1 MVVSTAVLMRIVTAV
16 NTAVIVTIMKVAVV
30 AMVVVMGWYDGG
42 NDVDGEDGVLVTT
55 VTVMIVIVI
64 VMAVDNGV
72 LAMVMIKTM
81 IMLIM
86 VMVMVVMM
94 AEMVTVVKAVEAN
107 VHLSIISCNL
117 TTLSGSPHLGDRKG
131 AGTGKVIWQPD

>member
-1 MVVSTAVLMRIVTAV
+1 MLMRIVTAV
-16 NTAVIVTIMKVAVV
+16 NMAVIVTIMKVAAV

-64 VMAVDNGV
+64 AMAVDNGV
-72 LAMVMIKTM
+72 LAMVIIKTM

-94 AEMVTVVKAVEAN
+94 AEMVTVVKAGAN

>member
-81 IMLIM
+81 IML

-94 AEMVTVVKAVEAN
+94 AEMVTVVKAGAN

>member
-16 NTAVIVTIMKVAVV
+16 NMAVMVTIMKVAAV

-64 VMAVDNGV
+64 VMAV
-72 LAMVMIKTM
+72 
-81 IMLIM
+81 
-86 VMVMVVMM
+86 
-94 AEMVTVVKAVEAN
+94 
-107 VHLSIISCNL
+107 
-117 TTLSGSPHLGDRKG
+117 GS
-131 AGTGKVIWQPD
+131 